1 MSAVQIHVTA
11 DFVCP
16 WCWIGYR
23 HLKDAIAMA
32 ALDVPP
38 RVHYLPFELNPDMP
52 PEGMARRA
60 YRTAKF
66 GSWARSQMLDAE
78 VVERGKSVGLCFY
91 YERVAITPNT
101 RLAHRLMAFAQAFGD
116 APRVDALFDAIFAAY
131 FDAGRDIGK
140 LDVLV
145 GLAAQA
151 GFDAGAVRDFL
162 ISNAGDHDV
171 VAAELSAM
179 VAGVRA
185 VPSVR
190 IADMTI
196 NGAQATTVLVAALRS
211 AEAASAPC

>member
-1 MSAVQIHVTA
+1 MSALHIHVTA

-23 HLKDAIAMA
+23 HLKDAIVMA
-32 ALDVPP
+32 ALEVPTHI
-38 RVHYLPFELNPDMP
+38 HYLPFELNPDMP

-116 APRVDALFDAIFAAY
+116 ASRIDTLFDSIFAAY
-131 FDAGRDIGK
+131 FDAGQDIGK

-145 GLAAQA
+145 RLAGKA
-151 GFDAGAVRDFL
+151 GFDTDAVRDFL
-162 ISNAGDHDV
+162 LSNAGDHDV
-171 VAAELSAM
+171 IAAELSAM

-185 VPSVR
+185 VPSIGIGDLTVH
-190 IADMTI
+190 
-196 NGAQATTVLVAALRS
+196 GAQAATVLRDALKTAAL
-211 AEAASAPC
+211 ASC

>member
-145 GLAAQA
+145 SLAAQA
-151 GFDAGAVRDFL
+151 GFDAGALHDFL
-162 ISNAGDHDV
+162 ISNAGDRDV

>member
-1 MSAVQIHVTA
+1 MSAVQVHVTA

-23 HLKDAIAMA
+23 LLKDAISMA

-38 RVHYLPFELNPDMP
+38 HIHYLPFELNPDMP

-116 APRVDALFDAIFAAY
+116 APRVDALFDSIFAAY
-131 FDAGRDIGK
+131 FDAGQDIGK
-140 LDVLV
+140 LDVLAS
-145 GLAAQA
+145 LAARA
-151 GFDAGAVRDFL
+151 GFDADAVRDFL
-162 ISNAGDHDV
+162 LSNAGNQDV
-171 VAAELSAM
+171 IAAELSAM

-190 IADMTI
+190 IADTI
-196 NGAQATTVLVAALRS
+196 IQGAQAATVLVDTLRA
-211 AEAASAPC
+211 AEATSAPC

>member
-23 HLKDAIAMA
+23 QLKDAIAMA
-32 ALDVPP
+32 GLDVPP
-38 RVHYLPFELNPDMP
+38 HIHYLPFELNPDMP
-52 PEGMARRA
+52 PEGMPRRA

-78 VVERGKSVGLCFY
+78 VAARGKSVGLCFY

-116 APRVDALFDAIFAAY
+116 AARVDTLFDSIFAAY

-145 GLAAQA
+145 SLAART
-151 GFDAGAVRDFL
+151 GFDAEAVRDFL
-162 ISNAGDHDV
+162 LSNAGDHDV
-171 VAAELSAM
+171 IAAELSAM
-179 VAGVRA
+179 DAGVRA
-185 VPSVR
+185 VPSIR

-196 NGAQATTVLVAALRS
+196 SGAQAAVVLAESLQRARAALMS
-211 AEAASAPC
+211 C

>member
-1 MSAVQIHVTA
+1 
-11 DFVCP
+11 
-16 WCWIGYR
+16 
-23 HLKDAIAMA
+23 MA

-211 AEAASAPC
+211 AEAASAPY